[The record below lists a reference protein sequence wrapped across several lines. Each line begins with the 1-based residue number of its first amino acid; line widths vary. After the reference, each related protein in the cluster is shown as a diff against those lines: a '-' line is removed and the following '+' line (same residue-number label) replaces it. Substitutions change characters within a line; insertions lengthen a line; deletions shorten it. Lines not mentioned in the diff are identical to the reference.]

1 MAKADQS
8 PFSLPNLLSLL
19 SSLLH
24 PVLKGFFSI
33 PLTFSSIYA
42 PAPRLVV
49 YVIFPNGKI
58 IADSAI
64 FSVSM
69 CFRNKVGFVSGA
81 VTKCVGVYLSA
92 AMKEETVEH
101 VICVAVCG

>member
-1 MAKADQS
+1 MAKAQQTL
-8 PFSLPNLLSLL
+8 FSHPNLLSFLPF
-19 SSLLH
+19 LLH
-24 PVLKGFFSI
+24 LVLKGFFSI

-69 CFRNKVGFVSGA
+69 CFRNKVGFASEA
-81 VTKCVGVYLSA
+81 MTKKNVPDCICLSA
-92 AMKEETVEH
+92 ER
-101 VICVAVCG
+101 GD